1 MARSRRDEQAEPDFA
16 EEHTRPTVADEPA
29 PEGPDESVP
38 TGQGGDGGMDLRD
51 SVRRWLRIV
60 FRRQS

>member
-1 MARSRRDEQAEPDFA
+1 MTRNRRDTQAEPDFA
-16 EEHTRPTVADEPA
+16 GEHSRPTFADEPA

-38 TGQGGDGGMDLRD
+38 TGQGGDGGMDQRG
-51 SVRRWLRIV
+51 SFRRWLRTI